1 MDDVA
6 SLLNHTR
13 TTPLR
18 VVGKERHNISSGDY
32 CRLKVILKVVIWSSG
47 SFRPSNDSSYGRKNF
62 RGIGH
67 SRTFVVKGEFV
78 LLTLPSRFRSIF
90 SFITSLSLTI
100 SLLISLR
107 MSKFASS
114 EVFGRQWS
122 SLLRISPS
130 SSRLVPIL
138 VGERFSSCYN
148 YNLISWFCQGRSS
161 TLAVSVWICS
171 ASVAKSCGVL
181 DSIWTLGL
189 NGTTLS
195 NRSMKLSF
203 PQTMPN

>member
-6 SLLNHTR
+6 CLLNHTR

-18 VVGKERHNISSGDY
+18 VVGREWHNISFGGY
-32 CRLKVILKVVIWSSG
+32 YRLKVILKVVIWSSG
-47 SFRPSNDSSYGRKNF
+47 SFKPLNDSSCGRRNF
-62 RGIGH
+62 GSIGH

-78 LLTLPSRFRSIF
+78 LLTIPPRFQSVF
-90 SFITSLSLTI
+90 SLIVFLSSTI

-107 MSKFASS
+107 RSKFASS

-122 SLLRISPS
+122 SLLWLSPS
-130 SSRLVPIL
+130 SSRLVPVL
-138 VGERFSSCYN
+138 VGERFSSCCN
-148 YNLISWFCQGRSS
+148 CNLISWFCLGSSS
-161 TLAVSVWICS
+161 TLAMSVWICS
-171 ASVAKSCGVL
+171 ASAVESCGVL

-189 NGTTLS
+189 NETTLS